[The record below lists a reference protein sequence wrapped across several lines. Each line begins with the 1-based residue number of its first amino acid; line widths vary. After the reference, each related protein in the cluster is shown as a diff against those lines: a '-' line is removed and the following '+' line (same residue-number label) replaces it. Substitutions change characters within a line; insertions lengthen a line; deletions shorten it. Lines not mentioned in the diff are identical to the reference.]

1 MCWVACSV
9 LDGSVISQVI
19 ILLLLRVVRLR
30 VVMHL
35 DVAMLN
41 KRNCGFAPEWTGLWI
56 ACV

>member
-9 LDGSVISQVI
+9 LHGSVKSHVI
-19 ILLLLRVVRLR
+19 IVLLLRVVRLR

-41 KRNCGFAPEWTGLWI
+41 QRNCGFAHEWSGLWI